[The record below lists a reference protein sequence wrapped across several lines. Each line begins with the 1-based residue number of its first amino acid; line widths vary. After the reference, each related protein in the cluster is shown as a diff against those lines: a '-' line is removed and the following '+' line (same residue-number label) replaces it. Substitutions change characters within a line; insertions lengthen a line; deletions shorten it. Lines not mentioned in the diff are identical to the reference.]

1 MIDIFDGYDR
11 SKAIE
16 ALIRDDIDSIIVSY
30 SDFGDTFGDTC
41 YIDSILRSG
50 HKGYENM
57 TDEEIIEELEGR
69 DISYLFGDDDD
80 DYDGQP
86 DEAQEWHDF
95 DPEC

>member
-30 SDFGDTFGDTC
+30 SDFGDTC

-50 HKGYENM
+50 HKGYEDM

-69 DISYLFGDDDD
+69 DISYLFGDDYD

-95 DPEC
+95 DPDA